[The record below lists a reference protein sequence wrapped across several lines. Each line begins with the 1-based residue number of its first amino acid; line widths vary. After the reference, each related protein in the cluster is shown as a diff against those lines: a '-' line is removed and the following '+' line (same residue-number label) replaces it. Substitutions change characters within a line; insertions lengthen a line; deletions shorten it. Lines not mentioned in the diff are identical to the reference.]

1 MKMNRIVILLTLFIS
16 LNCYGQETNEI
27 KFTYENFEKE
37 FLKYLPTQKEG
48 VSDKSFSFGQMVVSE
63 TKKQVENNISKFNVA
78 DYWNIVT
85 AFYSLKESK
94 DVWSI
99 AFKKMAESDGSCEY
113 LKSFKDRARFYEDI
127 KELYD
132 EYLIKCTQNL
142 ANSDNVKFDLD
153 KYIDKN
159 KLNNGLV
166 KLIQKIKLDDQKYRK
181 ADEKIFKLK
190 QPELD
195 KKNEILIDSLYSKY
209 KTYIGKSL
217 VGERFN
223 SVMWAVIQHS
233 NLEMMEKFLPI
244 IHKAVES
251 KELNNTTLK
260 MLLDRVYWLKYN
272 YQIFGSQQGIDIADE
287 KIRQQVIKKYGIE

>member
-1 MKMNRIVILLTLFIS
+1 MNRIVILLTLFIS